1 MLQSFPPTSLY
12 AAAALT
18 ATQSTKKRIDL
29 KSFFVKN
36 IWLFHRF
43 DWVYAYTQLR
53 LYLRLYL

>member
-36 IWLFHRF
+36 IWLFHRSIG
-43 DWVYAYTQLR
+43 YAYNQLR